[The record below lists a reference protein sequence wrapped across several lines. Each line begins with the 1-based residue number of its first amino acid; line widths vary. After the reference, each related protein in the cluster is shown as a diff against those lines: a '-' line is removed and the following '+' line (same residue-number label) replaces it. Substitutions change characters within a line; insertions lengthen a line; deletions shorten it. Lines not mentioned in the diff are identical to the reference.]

1 LLRPNLNIR
10 TGNWRMTRHT
20 NAFSE
25 TAANHEHMMAI
36 YFMHYN
42 FARIHKTLK
51 ITPAMAANVTPKL

>member
-1 LLRPNLNIR
+1 
-10 TGNWRMTRHT
+10 MTQHT

-25 TAANHEHMMAI
+25 KAANHEHMMAI